1 MYDFDSYLLYEV
13 YKRDYFSIR
22 IKVILNQEIEPEV
35 LKSAAPKA
43 FARFPYYRKKVA
55 YDEKGGIL
63 LLDNDAQIVVTK
75 DDHPIILGTEES
87 NGLFFLVSY
96 EDNVVYFNFCHNFCG
111 ACGAMWWVKATL
123 WQYLKD
129 LGYDLDPKGIM
140 TPDTPLDPAESALPD
155 VSSLPLDEPLGSDEA
170 PFEPF
175 SPISDYIEF
184 MQNPNAID
192 GYYPLFIPKSDL
204 MAFAK
209 GNDGSPNSIL
219 SALLF
224 KMCTRVFPGQK
235 GFESRIACNYRAEVG
250 CPDTHSDLVRTFP
263 VYYRTKMKDW
273 PIDKISTVTRTQMY
287 LQMQPEYSFRWYR
300 EVEAF
305 RKKIDALEGIEAKSD
320 YALKN
325 SPLVRAGAKST
336 FCVSYVGKIDWGD
349 LAPFLKGVFT
359 ITPGNIMLS
368 NAMNGIA
375 SGSRIQYSLAPW
387 QVGAYIAI
395 AVAALLFLAAIA
407 ATVYKV
413 QDKKKH
419 PELY

>member
-13 YKRDYFSIR
+13 YKRDYYSIR

-75 DDHPIILGTEES
+75 DDHPIILGTAES

-123 WQYLKD
+123 WQYFKD
-129 LGYDLDPKGIM
+129 LGYDLDPKGIL
-140 TPDTPLDPAESALPD
+140 TPDTPIDPAESALPD
-155 VSSLPLDEPLGSDEA
+155 TSSLPLDEPLGNQEA

-175 SPISDYIEF
+175 SPMSDYFDF
-184 MQNPNAID
+184 MKNPNAID
-192 GYYPLFIPKSDL
+192 GYYPLFIPKKDL

-224 KMCTRVFPGQK
+224 KMCTRVFPEQK

-250 CPDTHSDLVRTFP
+250 CPNTHSDLVRTFP
-263 VYYRTKMKDW
+263 VYYRAEMKDW

-287 LQMQPEYSFRWYR
+287 LQMQPEYSFQWHR

-305 RKKIDALEGIEAKSD
+305 RKQIDALEGIEAKSD
-320 YALKN
+320 FALKN
-325 SPLVRAGAKST
+325 SPVVRAGAKST

-359 ITPGNIMLS
+359 ITPGNIMLEV
-368 NAMNGIA
+368 NATEKDFCISFQTVRQDGEYIKEFLKLLDEEGISYEA
-375 SGSRIQYSLAPW
+375 GEYQNRKRPKT
-387 QVGAYIAI
+387 
-395 AVAALLFLAAIA
+395 LLRM
-407 ATVYKV
+407 
-413 QDKKKH
+413 
-419 PELY
+419 